1 MDDTTE
7 LESHPGGYALDDDD
21 RGSIHLEI
29 ERLRQ
34 EHQDLDAAV
43 LALQVQA
50 STNQLQIVRI
60 KKRKL
65 VLRDQ
70 IAKLENRLTPDL
82 IA

>member
-1 MDDTTE
+1 MDDVTE
-7 LESHPGGYALDDDD
+7 VESNLVGYLPSDI
-21 RGSIHLEI
+21 GSIRLEL

-34 EHQDLDAAV
+34 EHSDLDAAV
-43 LALQVQA
+43 LALQAQDGA
-50 STNQLQIVRI
+50 NQLQIVRI

>member
-1 MDDTTE
+1 MNDDSEIDPVEPPEIAATRLE
-7 LESHPGGYALDDDD
+7 LA
-21 RGSIHLEI
+21 
-29 ERLRQ
+29 RLRQ

-43 LALQVQA
+43 AALQTLALPD
-50 STNQLQIVRI
+50 QLQVARM

>member
-1 MDDTTE
+1 MDDMTE
-7 LESHPGGYALDDDD
+7 VESNQVGYLPDD
-21 RGSIHLEI
+21 RASIRLEL

-34 EHQDLDAAV
+34 EHSDLDAAV
-43 LALQVQA
+43 LALQAQA
-50 STNQLQIVRI
+50 STNQLQVVRI

>member
-1 MDDTTE
+1 MDDVTE
-7 LESHPGGYALDDDD
+7 VESNQAGYIPDD
-21 RGSIHLEI
+21 RGSIRLEL

-34 EHQDLDAAV
+34 EHSDLDAAV
-43 LALQVQA
+43 LALQAQA
-50 STNQLQIVRI
+50 STNQLQVVRI